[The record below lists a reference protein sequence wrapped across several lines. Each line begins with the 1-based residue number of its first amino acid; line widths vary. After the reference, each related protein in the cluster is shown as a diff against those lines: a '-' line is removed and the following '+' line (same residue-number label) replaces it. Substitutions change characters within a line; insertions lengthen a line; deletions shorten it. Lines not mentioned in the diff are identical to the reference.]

1 MVHTLEVNEASE
13 LRNEAIEFRANAE
26 EAVEELHVYSP
37 PRVSESEDLQLQNKK
52 PANDLIFRQ

>member
-52 PANDLIFRQ
+52 PAND